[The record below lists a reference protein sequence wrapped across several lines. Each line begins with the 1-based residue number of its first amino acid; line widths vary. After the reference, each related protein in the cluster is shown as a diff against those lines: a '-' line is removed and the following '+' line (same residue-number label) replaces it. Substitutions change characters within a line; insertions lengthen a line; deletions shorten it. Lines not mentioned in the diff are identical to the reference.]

1 MNEALVV
8 NVKDTETFKSG
19 FLKIISY
26 AKGDFG
32 LYIVCPYGLSDG
44 VIDFINEKRLS
55 QNAVLGMKRVV
66 LAKSV
71 KECRRLIKNEK
82 NRAYITQNGQ
92 RVKSFKALF
101 KEKSGSGF
109 AQKLK
114 KTVLTFSSKKRLCAL
129 ALISALFILTAFL
142 IGGDKKAAFLT
153 LVIIACVI
161 FSFALVLAI
170 YKAANMLKNKRR

>member
-1 MNEALVV
+1 
-8 NVKDTETFKSG
+8 
-19 FLKIISY
+19 
-26 AKGDFG
+26 
-32 LYIVCPYGLSDG
+32 
-44 VIDFINEKRLS
+44 
-55 QNAVLGMKRVV
+55 MKRVV

-82 NRAYITQNGQ
+82 NRAYITENGQ

-170 YKAANMLKNKRR
+170 YKTANMLKNKRR